1 MSKINLAVFNTQPP
15 HLYYGGVERR
25 IIETAKRLTQQINTT
40 VYSGTKSGFKKPTS
54 INKVNFVPVFSTDK
68 LYPIDNWFFNN
79 TISGSAKKIN
89 ADIYEAH
96 TVSGYKLLKTLKKQ
110 KKKEPFIQ
118 TIHGVLADEYIKAT
132 QRGSPTIQTKL
143 ANIVMWKLSKL
154 EKQAAEKADI
164 IITISKYTQNKI
176 IQLYEIEKE
185 KIRIVPNGVDIQK
198 FKPRK
203 NLTRIKR
210 QIGIN
215 NRQCV
220 LFVGWL
226 IPRKGLSFLVQA
238 AKHIIKE
245 KEQTAFVIVG
255 DGPQKNQLISY
266 LEKNRIRKNFIFLG
280 DIKDETLPLIYN
292 CAEVFVFPSVQE
304 GQGIALLE
312 AQAVSKPVITFNT
325 GGVRETILNQKTGLL
340 VEPNSK
346 ELANAIIKLLKNEE
360 MRNKMGKK
368 GREFVSKN
376 FSWEKS
382 AKKLLETYKEVNL
395 MVKQKN

>member
-1 MSKINLAVFNTQPP
+1 MIKIDLAVFNTQPP

-68 LYPIDNWFFNN
+68 LYPIDNWFFNK

-96 TVSGYKLLKTLKKQ
+96 TVSGYKLLKTFKKQ

-132 QRGSPTIQTKL
+132 QRGTPTIQTKL

-154 EKQAAEKADI
+154 EKQAAEKANI

-198 FKPRK
+198 FKPLK
-203 NLTRIKR
+203 NQSTIKR

-220 LFVGWL
+220 LFVGRL

-255 DGPQKNQLISY
+255 DGPQKNQLISD

-280 DIKDETLPLIYN
+280 DIKDEILPLIYN

-325 GGVRETILNQKTGLL
+325 GGVRETILNQETGLL

-395 MVKQKN
+395 MAKQKN

>member
-1 MSKINLAVFNTQPP
+1 MSKLNLAVFNTQPP

-54 INKVNFVPVFSTDK
+54 INKINFVPAFSTDK

-79 TISGSAKKIN
+79 TISGSAKNIN

-96 TVSGYKLLKTLKKQ
+96 TVSGYKLLKTFKKQ

-118 TIHGVLADEYIKAT
+118 TIHGVLADEYIKST
-132 QRGSPTIQTKL
+132 QRGIPTIQTKL

-154 EKQAAEKADI
+154 EKQAAENANI

-198 FKPRK
+198 FKPLK
-203 NLTRIKR
+203 NQSTIKR
-210 QIGIN
+210 QIGVN

-220 LFVGWL
+220 LFVGRL

-280 DIKDETLPLIYN
+280 DIKDEILPLIYN

-325 GGVRETILNQKTGLL
+325 GGVRETILNQETGLL

-395 MVKQKN
+395 LVKQKN

>member
-54 INKVNFVPVFSTDK
+54 INNVNFVPVFSTDK

-79 TISGSAKKIN
+79 TISGSAKNIN

-96 TVSGYKLLKTLKKQ
+96 TVSGYKLLKTFKKQ

-132 QRGSPTIQTKL
+132 QRGIPTIQTKL

-154 EKQAAEKADI
+154 EKQAAEKANI

-198 FKPRK
+198 FKPLK
-203 NLTRIKR
+203 NQSTIKR

-220 LFVGWL
+220 LFVGRL

-280 DIKDETLPLIYN
+280 DIKDEILPLIYN

-312 AQAVSKPVITFNT
+312 AQAVSKPVIAFNT
-325 GGVRETILNQKTGLL
+325 GGVRETILNQETGLL

>member
-25 IIETAKRLTQQINTT
+25 IIETAKRLTEQINTT

-79 TISGSAKKIN
+79 TISGSAKKFK

-96 TVSGYKLLKTLKKQ
+96 TVSGYKLLKTFKKQ

-118 TIHGVLADEYIKAT
+118 SIHGVLADEYIKAT
-132 QRGSPTIQTKL
+132 QRGIPTIQTKL

-154 EKQAAEKADI
+154 EKQAAEKANT

-203 NLTRIKR
+203 NQSTIKR

-220 LFVGWL
+220 LFVGRL

-245 KEQTAFVIVG
+245 KEHTAFVIVG

-280 DIKDETLPLIYN
+280 DIKDEILPLIYN
-292 CAEVFVFPSVQE
+292 CAEVFVLPSVQE

-312 AQAVSKPVITFNT
+312 AQAVSKPVIAFNT
-325 GGVRETILNQKTGLL
+325 GGVRETILNQETGLL

>member
-1 MSKINLAVFNTQPP
+1 MSKLTLAVFNTQPP

-79 TISGSAKKIN
+79 TISGSAKNIN

-96 TVSGYKLLKTLKKQ
+96 TVSGYKLLKTFKKQ

-132 QRGSPTIQTKL
+132 QRGIPTIQTKL

-220 LFVGWL
+220 LFVGRL

-238 AKHIIKE
+238 AKYIIKE
-245 KEQTAFVIVG
+245 KEQTVFVIVG

-280 DIKDETLPLIYN
+280 DIKDEILPLIYN

-312 AQAVSKPVITFNT
+312 AQAVSKPVIAFNT
-325 GGVRETILNQKTGLL
+325 GGVRETILNQETGFL
-340 VEPNSK
+340 VKPNNK

>member
-15 HLYYGGVERR
+15 QLYYGGVERR

-68 LYPIDNWFFNN
+68 IYPIDNWFFNN
-79 TISGSAKKIN
+79 TISGSAKNFN

-96 TVSGYKLLKTLKKQ
+96 TVSGYKLLKTFKKQ

-132 QRGSPTIQTKL
+132 QRGFPTIQTKL

-154 EKQAAEKADI
+154 EKQAAEKANI

-198 FKPRK
+198 FKPLK
-203 NLTRIKR
+203 NQSTIKR

-220 LFVGWL
+220 LFVGRL

-266 LEKNRIRKNFIFLG
+266 LEKNRIRKNFVFLG
-280 DIKDETLPLIYN
+280 DIKDEILPSIYN

-395 MVKQKN
+395 MAKQKN

>member
-1 MSKINLAVFNTQPP
+1 MSKLNLAVFNTQPP

-54 INKVNFVPVFSTDK
+54 INKINFVPAFSTDK

-79 TISGSAKKIN
+79 TISGSAKNIN

-96 TVSGYKLLKTLKKQ
+96 TVSGYKLLKTFKKQ

-132 QRGSPTIQTKL
+132 QRGIPTIQTKL

-154 EKQAAEKADI
+154 EKQAAEKANI

-198 FKPRK
+198 FKPLK
-203 NLTRIKR
+203 NQSTIKR

-220 LFVGWL
+220 LFVGRL

-280 DIKDETLPLIYN
+280 DIKDEILPLIYN

-312 AQAVSKPVITFNT
+312 AQAVSKPVIAFNT
-325 GGVRETILNQKTGLL
+325 GGVRETILNQETGLL

>member
-25 IIETAKRLTQQINTT
+25 IIETTKRLTQQINTT

-79 TISGSAKKIN
+79 TISGSAKNFN

-96 TVSGYKLLKTLKKQ
+96 TVSGYKLLKTFKKQ

-132 QRGSPTIQTKL
+132 QRGIPTIQTKL

-154 EKQAAEKADI
+154 EKQAAEKANI

-198 FKPRK
+198 FKPLK
-203 NLTRIKR
+203 NQSTIKR

-220 LFVGWL
+220 LFVGRL

-255 DGPQKNQLISY
+255 DGPQKNQLIAY

-280 DIKDETLPLIYN
+280 DIKDEILPLIYN

-325 GGVRETILNQKTGLL
+325 GGVRETILNQETGLL

>member
-1 MSKINLAVFNTQPP
+1 MSKLNLAVFNTQPP

-40 VYSGTKSGFKKPTS
+40 VYSGTKSGFKKPIS
-54 INKVNFVPVFSTDK
+54 INHVNFVPGFSTDK

-96 TVSGYKLLKTLKKQ
+96 TVSGYKLLKTFKKQ

-220 LFVGWL
+220 LFVGRL

-280 DIKDETLPLIYN
+280 DIKDEILPLIYN
-292 CAEVFVFPSVQE
+292 CAEIFVFPSVQE

-312 AQAVSKPVITFNT
+312 AQAASKPVITFNT
-325 GGVRETILNQKTGLL
+325 GGVRETILNQETGLL
-340 VEPNSK
+340 VEPNNK
-346 ELANAIIKLLKNEE
+346 ELANAIMKLLKNNE

>member
-96 TVSGYKLLKTLKKQ
+96 TVSGYKLLKTFKKQ

-132 QRGSPTIQTKL
+132 QRGIPTIQTKL

-154 EKQAAEKADI
+154 EKQAAEKANI

-198 FKPRK
+198 FKPLK
-203 NLTRIKR
+203 NQSTIKR

-220 LFVGWL
+220 LFVGRL

-255 DGPQKNQLISY
+255 EGPQKKQLISY
-266 LEKNRIRKNFIFLG
+266 LEKNRIRKNFVFLG
-280 DIKDETLPLIYN
+280 DIKDEILPLIYN

-325 GGVRETILNQKTGLL
+325 GGVRETILNQETGLL

-346 ELANAIIKLLKNEE
+346 ELANAILKLLKNEE
-360 MRNKMGKK
+360 LRNKMGKK

-395 MVKQKN
+395 MAKQKN